1 MEEPRW
7 KYGNDVRYAYAVG
20 VIRVLE
26 TRSLSRERIERAA
39 VAATAEEVLRILA
52 ETSYSEYLSALK
64 SADDYESFLEKE
76 HEKTLA
82 FVQNLTKDPLLTN
95 LFLYRYDFHNLKVA
109 AKERFGE
116 EDLGAAYIPF
126 GLIPVPTIQTALN
139 EEDFSSLPPWMA
151 HAADQ
156 VVREFPERKDP
167 KRIDLVIDREMYDLF
182 VATSRAEGSLFL
194 FDLIQK
200 EIDLINIFS
209 FFRIRYSSRERGD
222 FQEAFIEGGTLSRT
236 FLLRLFDEPLEAVP
250 GRFAYTPYRDLVDHG
265 WDHLSRHNSFA
276 YFERM
281 GRDVILEYLR
291 KANLIAF
298 GIEPLIAYV
307 HAKENE
313 MRMIRT
319 IMVGKLNN
327 VSSNQIKESLP
338 RVYL

>member
-116 EDLGAAYIPF
+116 RDLGAAYIPF
-126 GLIPVPTIQTALN
+126 GLIPVPTIQAALMRKTSHLFLRGWRTLPTRWFGN
-139 EEDFSSLPPWMA
+139 SPKGRIRNGSTSSLTGRCM
-151 HAADQ
+151 
-156 VVREFPERKDP
+156 
-167 KRIDLVIDREMYDLF
+167 
-182 VATSRAEGSLFL
+182 TS
-194 FDLIQK
+194 
-200 EIDLINIFS
+200 
-209 FFRIRYSSRERGD
+209 SSRRAG
-222 FQEAFIEGGTLSRT
+222 
-236 FLLRLFDEPLEAVP
+236 LRA
-250 GRFAYTPYRDLVDHG
+250 
-265 WDHLSRHNSFA
+265 
-276 YFERM
+276 
-281 GRDVILEYLR
+281 
-291 KANLIAF
+291 
-298 GIEPLIAYV
+298 
-307 HAKENE
+307 
-313 MRMIRT
+313 
-319 IMVGKLNN
+319 
-327 VSSNQIKESLP
+327 VSSSLI
-338 RVYL
+338 